1 MLNLNFIKRHISTE
15 FYLVSVTDSYVCLAN
30 DFFLCFCLHTFL
42 STSVQFLYAL
52 SVSSYFR
59 LNFSHFVSIPFSSHS
74 SFTLFA
80 PFLEGVGMHKAC
92 CRCLPSNLPIH
103 LFAHFSRQFI
113 YHTNENTPVQLNP
126 SPVNPVIHVQL
137 KLPGEFVQ
145 LANSLQ
151 FP

>member
-1 MLNLNFIKRHISTE
+1 MFLHFLTCFYVSILSFLLLFNFFMPSPSPLI
-15 FYLVSVTDSYVCLAN
+15 
-30 DFFLCFCLHTFL
+30 
-42 STSVQFLYAL
+42 
-52 SVSSYFR
+52 SVSIFLISSQFPSPPIP
-59 LNFSHFVSIPFSSHS
+59 LLHF
-74 SFTLFA
+74 FA

-103 LFAHFSRQFI
+103 LFVHFSRQFI
-113 YHTNENTPVQLNP
+113 YRTNENTPVQLNP
-126 SPVNPVIHVQL
+126 SPVNPVIQVQL